1 MYKVRRKLD
10 LKLMEEDFK
19 TVALWKTDLD
29 ETNVSCH
36 ELPYR
41 LCLFQIIIFLRMQAK
56 TTGISQ
62 NGQESFFASSENVN
76 VVSSVDPRNQDLGHR
91 AIVPKD
97 FDIHSLFPSE
107 DHKVTLEPTS
117 DRFTEKR

>member
-41 LCLFQIIIFLRMQAK
+41 LCLFQII
-56 TTGISQ
+56 
-62 NGQESFFASSENVN
+62 FF
-76 VVSSVDPRNQDLGHR
+76 
-91 AIVPKD
+91 
-97 FDIHSLFPSE
+97 
-107 DHKVTLEPTS
+107 
-117 DRFTEKR
+117 FTNAGKNDG